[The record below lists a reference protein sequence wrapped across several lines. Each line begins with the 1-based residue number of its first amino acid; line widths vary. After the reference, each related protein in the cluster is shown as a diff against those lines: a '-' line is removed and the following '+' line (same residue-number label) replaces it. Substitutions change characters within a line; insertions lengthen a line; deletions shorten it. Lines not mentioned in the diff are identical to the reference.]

1 MITVM
6 IKDVFNLVRPIVFS
20 FQSASIFL
28 LRCKKNII
36 LDKKRKR
43 RHKEKGTDNKEW
55 EQFIN
60 QKLLEVWRRP
70 VDSSGLYEY
79 KGIIKKSRLM

>member
-20 FQSASIFL
+20 FINL

-43 RHKEKGTDNKEW
+43 RHKEKGTDNKGW

-79 KGIIKKSRLM
+79 KGIIKKSRCM